1 LIRISSCNSCDSIH
15 TINLTIS
22 PVYDIN
28 TPISICDGDSI
39 LINNT
44 YRNTPGTYTE
54 TLSSF
59 LGCDSIVN
67 YSLTISPKP
76 NTATS
81 GNTSLSIGQTVTIS
95 AYGGSSY
102 SWYPSTG
109 LNCRSCQSPNAS
121 PNENTWYYVIITSP
135 EGCSSLDSLYI
146 EVNANGNIY
155 VPNVFSPNGDGN
167 NDIFYVHGNGIK
179 HFNLMVFNRW
189 GQNIFES
196 NDVDRGWD
204 GTLNGKE
211 LNQGVFVYSLK
222 VELYNNEIIKK
233 TGNITLLK

>member
-1 LIRISSCNSCDSIH
+1 
-15 TINLTIS
+15 
-22 PVYDIN
+22 
-28 TPISICDGDSI
+28 
-39 LINNT
+39 
-44 YRNTPGTYTE
+44 
-54 TLSSF
+54 
-59 LGCDSIVN
+59 
-67 YSLTISPKP
+67 
-76 NTATS
+76 
-81 GNTSLSIGQTVTIS
+81 
-95 AYGGSSY
+95 
-102 SWYPSTG
+102 